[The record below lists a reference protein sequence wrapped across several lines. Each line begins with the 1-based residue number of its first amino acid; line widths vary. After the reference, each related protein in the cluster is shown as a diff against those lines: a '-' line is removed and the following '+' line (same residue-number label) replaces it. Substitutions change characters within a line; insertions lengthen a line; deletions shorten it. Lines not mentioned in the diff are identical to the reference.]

1 MKTYVN
7 ETIKQEIGKE
17 IFVSGWI
24 HRLRKMGKLV
34 FFDLRDSTG
43 ILQVVC
49 VPGEMTNGEILKDL
63 GCETVIEISGIIQK
77 RGGKQINKELL
88 TGEIELL
95 AKNLKIISKSDVP
108 PFEIENEDR
117 QANEELRL
125 KYRYLDLRHER
136 MAKNL
141 KTRHEVIHFLRNYLH
156 DKNFT
161 EVQTPIL
168 TKSTPEGARDYVVP
182 SRLHKGKFFALPQAP
197 QQYKQLL
204 MIAGLERYF
213 QIAPCFRDE
222 DARSDRSPGEFYQVD
237 IETSFFSQ
245 DDILNLVENMISE
258 MVEKL
263 FPKKKITFKPWPK
276 IDYKEAIEKYKTD
289 KPDLR
294 VDKNDVNELAF
305 AWIINFP
312 LFVKQSKDDKFIGAG
327 DKWAPSHNMFTA
339 PQENDLELLDTDP
352 EKVKSYQ
359 HDLALNGFELGGG
372 AIRIHDMKIQE
383 KIWDLIGFSK
393 EQKQEFKHY
402 FEAFKY
408 GVPPHGGIALGV
420 ERLMMILIGEKTLKE
435 VIAFPLTS
443 DGRDPL
449 MDSPNEI
456 TKEQLRELGLEI
468 KKKKGLF
475 SKK

>member
-1 MKTYVN
+1 MKTYIN
-7 ETIKQEIGKE
+7 ETIKSEIGKE
-17 IFVSGWI
+17 ILVSGWI
-24 HRLRKMGKLV
+24 HRLRKMGKLI

-49 VPGEMTNGEILKDL
+49 VPSEMTDGEILKDL
-63 GCETVIEISGIIQK
+63 GCETVVEIKGIVQK
-77 RGGKQINKELL
+77 RGEKQINKELL

-95 AKNLKIISKSDVP
+95 AKDLKILSKSEVP

-136 MAKNL
+136 MTKNL
-141 KTRHEVIHFLRNYLH
+141 KARYEVIHFLRNYLH

-161 EVQTPIL
+161 EIQTPIL

-204 MIAGLERYF
+204 MIAGLEKYF

-245 DDILNLVENMISE
+245 DDILNLVESMISE

-263 FPKKKITFKPWPK
+263 FPEKTITFKPWPR
-276 IDYKEAIEKYKTD
+276 IDHDEAIKKYGSD

-294 VDKNDVNELAF
+294 KDKNDVNELAF
-305 AWIINFP
+305 AWVVNFP
-312 LFVKQSKDDKFIGAG
+312 LFVEQSNDDRFVGAG

-339 PQENDLELLDTDP
+339 PQEKDLELLNTDP
-352 EKVKSYQ
+352 SKIKSYQ
-359 HDLALNGFELGGG
+359 NDLALNGFELGGG
-372 AIRIHDMKIQE
+372 ALRIHDMKIQE
-383 KIWDLIGFSK
+383 KVWNLIGFTEKQK
-393 EQKQEFKHY
+393 EEFKHY

-420 ERLMMILIGEKTLKE
+420 ERLMMILMGEKTLKE

-443 DGRDPL
+443 DGRDPM
-449 MDSPNEI
+449 MDSPSEI
-456 TKEQLRELGLEI
+456 TKSQFDELGIQL
-468 KKKKGLF
+468 KN
-475 SKK
+475 

>member
-1 MKTYVN
+1 MKTYIN

-17 IFVSGWI
+17 ILVSGWI

-49 VPGEMTNGEILKDL
+49 VPSEMTDGEILKDL
-63 GCETVIEISGIIQK
+63 GCETIVEISGIVQS
-77 RGGKQINKELL
+77 RGEKQINKELL

-95 AKNLKIISKSDVP
+95 AKNIKILSKSEVP

-141 KTRHEVIHFLRNYLH
+141 KSRHEVIHFFRNYLH

-245 DDILNLVENMISE
+245 DDILNLIEGMVTE

-263 FPKKKITFKPWPK
+263 FPEKKITFKPWPR
-276 IDYKEAIEKYKTD
+276 IDYKESMEKYKTD

-294 VDKNDVNELAF
+294 KDKNDVNELAF
-305 AWIINFP
+305 AWIVNFP
-312 LFVKQSKDDKFIGAG
+312 LFVEQSKDDKFIGAG

-352 EKVKSYQ
+352 GKVKSYQ
-359 HDLALNGFELGGG
+359 HDLALNGFELCGG

-393 EQKQEFKHY
+393 KQKQEFKHY
-402 FEAFKY
+402 FEAFKF

-420 ERLMMILIGEKTLKE
+420 ERLMMILMGEKTLKE

-449 MDSPNEI
+449 MDSPSEI
-456 TKEQLRELGLEI
+456 TKEQLKELGLDT
-468 KKKKGLF
+468 KKKGLF